1 MKRVIVLMLMLAVL
15 VGVVAQRMASRGE
28 GTNGTAPDAD
38 SISDAIG
45 STEWQRCSASK
56 SMFGQSSKVEAGVE
70 VMLYPSGNWATA
82 GYPRTASK
90 SGRTSRVFVGA
101 GHRHLQVAY
110 TFHFSY
116 PWGGAG
122 ATRVSKTCHF

>member
-28 GTNGTAPDAD
+28 AASSAPDAD

-56 SMFGQSSKVEAGVE
+56 SMFGQSSKVEAE
-70 VMLYPSGNWATA
+70 VQVKLYPSGNWATA

-122 ATRVSKTCHF
+122 STRVSKTCHF